1 MAGCC
6 IAGRSIGPNA
16 SRPVVSCS
24 DAGVTA
30 ADCCMLSI
38 GTQRGAFCTAITA
51 RPNQAHRLCGPLEEA
66 SSAASAGLNR
76 GSRPAAI
83 NGRTAGS
90 SAVTEGEAA
99 GVASTTTQGRAAAG
113 KMTLERYRTWSI
125 SRDRMLLS
133 LGTQRGAFCTAITTR
148 PNQAHRL
155 CGPLEQASSA
165 SSAGL
170 NRGSRPAA
178 INGRTA
184 GPSAVTEGEAA
195 GVASTTTRLSV
206 GDAPSTTE
214 VADPN
219 EGSTGV
225 IAAGR
230 RAVAAARKSP
240 KTGAGVTRRRGSG
253 PLQGF
258 IRGIRESRRPTGD
271 EDAALITDL
280 LTFSLGGGDADL
292 ARSDNLHD
300 EKRTSG
306 DADLDHSLDSDVGN
320 PIFVQ
325 KSSLTS
331 SRDNSGN
338 RPTCC
343 TAGSNPSTDHAAS
356 SAVSRVFSSES
367 SSSARQQ
374 NLDPTVGRAGEGG
387 ADAPA
392 ARA

>member
-1 MAGCC
+1 
-6 IAGRSIGPNA
+6 
-16 SRPVVSCS
+16 
-24 DAGVTA
+24 
-30 ADCCMLSI
+30 
-38 GTQRGAFCTAITA
+38 
-51 RPNQAHRLCGPLEEA
+51 
-66 SSAASAGLNR
+66 LNR

-90 SAVTEGEAA
+90 
-99 GVASTTTQGRAAAG
+99 
-113 KMTLERYRTWSI
+113 
-125 SRDRMLLS
+125 
-133 LGTQRGAFCTAITTR
+133 
-148 PNQAHRL
+148 
-155 CGPLEQASSA
+155 
-165 SSAGL
+165 
-170 NRGSRPAA
+170 
-178 INGRTA
+178 
-184 GPSAVTEGEAA
+184 SAVTEGEAA

-219 EGSTGV
+219 EGSTGA

-338 RPTCC
+338 RPICC
-343 TAGSNPSTDHAAS
+343 TAGSNPITDHAAS

-374 NLDPTVGRAGEGG
+374 NLDPTVDRAGEGG

-392 ARA
+392 ARAGSGGTRGKVDPTAIRSASGSCGHGSPSPALRRSIPAKCAMAVRL